1 MLNTVRAFAIRWLL
15 EPVANS
21 AMLIIRKTDDNGN
34 FVPGAR
40 LELNF
45 FTNTNAG
52 DAVVT
57 GAADVIV
64 YINETTSALDMLTGT
79 EPIIIENLLP
89 GRYSLNEWK
98 TPNGYNQADSMGF
111 VINSDGSIT
120 PNSTSSET
128 CIVTGNRFDVINE
141 KIRGIRYVVCY
152 LDNPTDLKI
161 EYDVERFS
169 ESAGHMS
176 IYAEDQ
182 SECKTIDYQQWHT
195 DNHQINHSK
204 YNGCMAV
211 KIYDGDDYIG
221 YYMLIRAQKTRVY
234 LGSASIGTLPYFGTD
249 NVGYNGLTP
258 FPPGVTYSYEN
269 TRNFWT
275 SDNDNAKKYN
285 LLWPDFPSEKPPT
298 LPGLGEHERY
308 ENTAVPYARSSY
320 AHDYTLMTQREPY
333 TRNMYVMLWNCTFDP
348 KPDIGSSGIKVG
360 DYYADEIDRQ
370 SETVRTI
377 TSVSRYDTEHI
388 AVKCDYLITATTKYV
403 NFRKM
408 ATVGDPTTSY
418 DWEDREEVVTK
429 ESSNWDSVILPLDVS
444 AYTDY
449 SRYDPE
455 NLSANGYVYY
465 GDGMTAE
472 IFAKYAEYFKAGSTT
487 ARQIVVEF
495 EN

>member
-15 EPVANS
+15 EPVANTVK
-21 AMLIIRKTDDNGN
+21 MMIRKTDGNGN

-40 LELNF
+40 LELDFNSD
-45 FTNTNAG
+45 TNAG
-52 DAVVT
+52 NVTVT

-64 YINETTSALDMLTGT
+64 YINETTSALDMQTGT
-79 EPIIIENLLP
+79 EPIIIDGLLP
-89 GRYSLNEWK
+89 GRYFLYEWK
-98 TPNGYNQADSMGF
+98 TPNGYNRADSMGF

-152 LDNPTDLKI
+152 IDNPTDLKI
-161 EYDVERFS
+161 EYDIENFA

-176 IYAEDQ
+176 VYSSDQ
-182 SECKTIDYQQWHT
+182 SELITIDYQQWHT
-195 DNHQINHSK
+195 DSHQIQHTK
-204 YNGCMAV
+204 YTGCMAV

-221 YYMLIRAQKTRVY
+221 YYMLINAQKKHVY
-234 LGSASIGTLPYFGTD
+234 SGSAILTTTPYFGTD
-249 NVGYNGLTP
+249 NVGYNGNMP

-298 LPGLGEHERY
+298 LPALGDYDRY

-320 AHDYTLMTQREPY
+320 EHYYTPMTQRGPY
-333 TRNMYVMLWNCTFDP
+333 TRNMYIMRWNCTFDP
-348 KPDIGSSGIKVG
+348 KPDIGATGKVG

-370 SETVRTI
+370 SETVNTI

-388 AVKCDYLITATTKYV
+388 AVKHDYHITTTTKYV
-403 NFRKM
+403 NFRKI

-418 DWEDREEVVTK
+418 DWEDREEIVTK
-429 ESSNWDSVILPLDVS
+429 ESSNWSSVILPLDVS

-449 SRYDPE
+449 SEYDPE
-455 NLSANGYVYY
+455 NLNNNGYVYY

-472 IFAKYAEYFKAGSTT
+472 KLAKYAAYFAAGSTT
-487 ARQIVVEF
+487 ARQIVVEY